1 MSLTFPEPGGV
12 DLLSELIDSMPLIA
26 KTSLVIIPILTI
38 VLNLV
43 AKIDFKSKYQRKELA
58 KLFLIVFLFLLGSW
72 YLFFMFLIMLYGVG
86 RK

>member
-12 DLLSELIDSMPLIA
+12 DLLSELIDLMPFIA
-26 KTSLVIIPILTI
+26 KISLVVIPILTI

-43 AKIDFKSKYQRKELA
+43 AKIDFKSKDGKKELV
-58 KLFLIVFLFLLGSW
+58 KLFSIVFLFLLGLW
-72 YLFFMFLIMLYGVG
+72 YFLFMFLMMLYGVG

>member
-26 KTSLVIIPILTI
+26 KTSLVIISILTI

-43 AKIDFKSKYQRKELA
+43 TEIDFKSKSRRKELA
-58 KLFLIVFLFLLGSW
+58 KLFLTVFLFLLGLW
-72 YLFFMFLIMLYGVG
+72 YFFFVFLMMLYGVG